1 VIWLLPLLLLGLN
14 FTLWTTIGGLR
25 LLSERLGHTRTPA
38 AGGLCPD
45 DVAVLIPAHNEELV
59 IAATLESVLRL
70 TAANNVHVIADGCI
84 DDTEKIARSFGV
96 HVLDLQ
102 PAHGKA
108 GGIAAAVD
116 YFELPTRFEA
126 LLIVDADT
134 ELDEHYLERA
144 LPMFS
149 GTNVVAVAGY
159 ARTTWQPKQLRL
171 VGRLLVSY
179 RTRLY
184 ALMQLLKYGQT
195 WRWTN
200 VTAIVP
206 GFASM
211 YRTRVLPRM
220 DLNPPGLVIEDFNMT
235 FEIHRKRLGKIS
247 FRPAVRAM
255 TQDPDNARDYCRQVV
270 RWQLGFWQTVRR
282 HGFWR
287 SWFSAAL
294 ALYILEVVAAS
305 VMLVAIATAITLL
318 LVAGVL
324 GDITGHPHWLGAPDR
339 VMGDYLTPTNVLL
352 FLVLPDYLLTC
363 AVAIALRRPSLL
375 LYGIGFLGL
384 RLVDSVIA
392 LRTLP
397 QAWRTTST
405 GQWTSPTRRATSP
418 PAASIPGRRAPPEVA
433 VPATRPA
440 SEPRQGGPSTAVPR
454 RVSPRAIRPARR
466 PAAIRSAGRPAII
479 PPAAQFTCST
489 KRWRS
494 P

>member
-179 RTRLY
+179 RT
-184 ALMQLLKYGQT
+184 GCT
-195 WRWTN
+195 
-200 VTAIVP
+200 
-206 GFASM
+206 
-211 YRTRVLPRM
+211 
-220 DLNPPGLVIEDFNMT
+220 
-235 FEIHRKRLGKIS
+235 H
-247 FRPAVRAM
+247 
-255 TQDPDNARDYCRQVV
+255 
-270 RWQLGFWQTVRR
+270 
-282 HGFWR
+282 
-287 SWFSAAL
+287 
-294 ALYILEVVAAS
+294 
-305 VMLVAIATAITLL
+305 
-318 LVAGVL
+318 
-324 GDITGHPHWLGAPDR
+324 
-339 VMGDYLTPTNVLL
+339 
-352 FLVLPDYLLTC
+352 
-363 AVAIALRRPSLL
+363 
-375 LYGIGFLGL
+375 
-384 RLVDSVIA
+384 
-392 LRTLP
+392 
-397 QAWRTTST
+397 
-405 GQWTSPTRRATSP
+405 
-418 PAASIPGRRAPPEVA
+418 
-433 VPATRPA
+433 
-440 SEPRQGGPSTAVPR
+440 
-454 RVSPRAIRPARR
+454 
-466 PAAIRSAGRPAII
+466 
-479 PPAAQFTCST
+479 
-489 KRWRS
+489 
-494 P
+494 

>member
-1 VIWLLPLLLLGLN
+1 
-14 FTLWTTIGGLR
+14 
-25 LLSERLGHTRTPA
+25 
-38 AGGLCPD
+38 
-45 DVAVLIPAHNEELV
+45 
-59 IAATLESVLRL
+59 
-70 TAANNVHVIADGCI
+70 
-84 DDTEKIARSFGV
+84 
-96 HVLDLQ
+96 
-102 PAHGKA
+102 
-108 GGIAAAVD
+108 
-116 YFELPTRFEA
+116 
-126 LLIVDADT
+126 
-134 ELDEHYLERA
+134 
-144 LPMFS
+144 
-149 GTNVVAVAGY
+149 
-159 ARTTWQPKQLRL
+159 
-171 VGRLLVSY
+171 
-179 RTRLY
+179 
-184 ALMQLLKYGQT
+184 MQLLKYGQT

-440 SEPRQGGPSTAVPR
+440 SEPRQGGPSTAVT
-454 RVSPRAIRPARR
+454 SPRLA
-466 PAAIRSAGRPAII
+466 
-479 PPAAQFTCST
+479 
-489 KRWRS
+489 
-494 P
+494 